1 MSSPVEETTPTNHIK
16 AVSENADN
24 SNTVIR
30 EPEEEE
36 EEEDIG
42 SENKKNKSKSSSS
55 LAIIFRR
62 IFNILNWVPPSCRYD
77 PENPREFTLALN
89 LLFGFAATFTV
100 ANLYYSHPILDVLAK
115 DFNVSQERASIIPT
129 CAQGGY
135 AAGLLFICPLGDLI
149 KRRGML
155 LWLTFLTAT
164 MTLGL
169 CLTKSFD
176 AFVVISFIMSITTVT
191 PQVMLPLVGTL
202 APPNKRATALS
213 IVVSGL
219 MLGLLL
225 ARLLSGIIANYSSW
239 RNVYW
244 MSLALQYAILVL
256 LWMWMP
262 DYPQSNKNI
271 SYFRILFS
279 ILELLVKHPV
289 LVQASIIAFLNSSC
303 FTSFWTTLTFLLSG
317 DPYHYSTVIIGFFAL
332 AGIGPMLFGPLFA
345 NRFIDRFPIHVSVLV
360 GICLALV
367 GIVVG
372 TYTGKHTVAGPI
384 IQAILFDFG
393 AQITQIAN
401 RTAIYGVAPKAAS
414 RVNTA
419 FMVFSFCGQ
428 LTGTAVGN
436 KLYAQG
442 GWIRSGSASVGFMGG
457 ATIVLLLRGPK
468 ETRWFGWR
476 GGFGPYRRDIVAGK
490 NGNDVE
496 KQQQQQQKLSSRNDS
511 RVVQSDSEKTVVDG
525 DAGEIAQTQASRS
538 GTHQR
543 YEEKGNDQME
553 ISKEK
558 NVEGTEVK
566 I

>member
-244 MSLALQYAILVL
+244 MSLALQYAILYSGA
-256 LWMWMP
+256 P
-262 DYPQSNKNI
+262 GQTS
-271 SYFRILFS
+271 
-279 ILELLVKHPV
+279 V

>member
-1 MSSPVEETTPTNHIK
+1 
-16 AVSENADN
+16 
-24 SNTVIR
+24 
-30 EPEEEE
+30 
-36 EEEDIG
+36 
-42 SENKKNKSKSSSS
+42 
-55 LAIIFRR
+55 
-62 IFNILNWVPPSCRYD
+62 
-77 PENPREFTLALN
+77 
-89 LLFGFAATFTV
+89 
-100 ANLYYSHPILDVLAK
+100 
-115 DFNVSQERASIIPT
+115 
-129 CAQGGY
+129 
-135 AAGLLFICPLGDLI
+135 
-149 KRRGML
+149 
-155 LWLTFLTAT
+155 
-164 MTLGL
+164 
-169 CLTKSFD
+169 
-176 AFVVISFIMSITTVT
+176 
-191 PQVMLPLVGTL
+191 MLPLVGTL

-219 MLGLLL
+219 MLGLLM

-244 MSLALQYAILVL
+244 MSFALQYSILIL
-256 LWMWMP
+256 LWIWMP

-317 DPYHYSTVIIGFFAL
+317 DPYNYSTVIIGLFAL
-332 AGIGPMLFGPLFA
+332 CGMGPMFFGPLFA

-360 GICLALV
+360 GIFLSLI

-372 TYTGKHTVAGPI
+372 TYTGEHHVAGPI

-393 AQITQIAN
+393 SQITQIAN

-436 KLYAQG
+436 KVYAQG
-442 GWIRSGSASVGFMGG
+442 GWIRSGSVSVGFMGG
-457 ATIVLLLRGPK
+457 ATVILLLRGPM

-476 GGFGPYRRDIVAGK
+476 GGLGPNRKDIVAGK
-490 NGNDVE
+490 NGNDEE
-496 KQQQQQQKLSSRNDS
+496 KQQPQQSTGKDS
-511 RVVQSDSEKTVVDG
+511 PVGQSDSEKTVVDDNRG
-525 DAGEIAQTQASRS
+525 SPENEQIRALGQSKEHIHQGHEEQHDKADHTEIS
-538 GTHQR
+538 
-543 YEEKGNDQME
+543 EEKN
-553 ISKEK
+553 I
-558 NVEGTEVK
+558 EGTGVK